1 MKKLLAILSIAVLLC
16 SCAAEKRLARFL
28 ERHPELHRIDTVY
41 YHDTIVRPAEANTVN
56 LTLSELIAM
65 DSIASV
71 ALTEDQDTTT
81 AHLATVNVSGNRSN
95 ATLQALGNGLFQ
107 MTASAPADTF
117 YIEVPVEVPTYV
129 TEYKDREV
137 PVYKQKWYQEG
148 FMWIGIIA
156 FIIIVLYFGIKALKT
171 YIKPI

>member
-65 DSIASV
+65 DSIAGV
-71 ALTEDQDTTT
+71 ALTENQDTCLA
-81 AHLATVNVSGNRSN
+81 AHGGISELIRVQNEAKSTLEAGGMLNPEGIDAVFELDKNLRSRGSSPEGSAVIVANALYIQELMKMKLTRSGY
-95 ATLQALGNGLFQ
+95 
-107 MTASAPADTF
+107 D
-117 YIEVPVEVPTYV
+117 E
-129 TEYKDREV
+129 
-137 PVYKQKWYQEG
+137 
-148 FMWIGIIA
+148 
-156 FIIIVLYFGIKALKT
+156 
-171 YIKPI
+171 